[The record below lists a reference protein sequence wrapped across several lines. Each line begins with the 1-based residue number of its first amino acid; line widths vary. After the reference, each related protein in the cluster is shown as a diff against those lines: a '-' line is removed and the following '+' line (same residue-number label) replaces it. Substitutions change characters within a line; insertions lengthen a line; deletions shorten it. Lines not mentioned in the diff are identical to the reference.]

1 MKKILRRLIGYTNLF
16 FAILLVLS
24 SISPNISP
32 ESFWGPSFI
41 GLAFPYIL
49 LFNII
54 FILFWIFRKKR
65 EFIISFLAI
74 LLSWNT
80 LVNYVGLHPAVFF
93 RKAHYENL
101 SREKRHSERL
111 LKITSFN
118 VRAFDRYRWADNPS
132 ARQEIIDMFREDD
145 PDILCLQEFY
155 STESGKFR
163 SDELYSELDRT
174 PYHHIEYT
182 ISNPRN
188 KYGIATFSF
197 YPIIGSGRVELNN
210 SLSICSFSD
219 IKVFDD
225 TLRVYNMHLQSIRLD
240 KQHYNLIDSLRFRY
254 DDQQMEEIRD
264 ISSRLRDAF
273 IKRATQA
280 DLIAEH
286 IEGCPFSVIVCG
298 DFNDTPVSYSYRRI
312 SGDMGDVFAKCGWGT
327 GRTYNGN
334 LPSFRIDYILFGQD
348 FEAKH
353 FARKKVKLSDHFP
366 ITGYLKLREREVLGE
381 KIRGWII
388 AD

>member
-1 MKKILRRLIGYTNLF
+1 LKKILRRLIGYTNLV
-16 FAILLVLS
+16 FAILLLLS

-32 ESFWGPSFI
+32 EKYWGPSFL
-41 GLAFPYIL
+41 GLAFHYIL
-49 LFNII
+49 LINMI
-54 FILFWIFRKKR
+54 FMLFWIFRKKR

-74 LLSWNT
+74 LLGWNT
-80 LVNYVGLHPAVFF
+80 LADYVSMHPSVIF

-101 SREKRHSERL
+101 SREERYSERQ

-163 SDELYSELDRT
+163 SEEFNSGLDRM
-174 PYHHIEYT
+174 PYQHIEYT
-182 ISNPRN
+182 ISNPKN
-188 KYGIATFSF
+188 KYGIAIFSH
-197 YPIIGSGRVELNN
+197 YPIVGRGRVDLNN

-219 IKVFDD
+219 IKVFND
-225 TLRVYNMHLQSIRLD
+225 TLRIYNMHLQSIRLNNH
-240 KQHYNLIDSLRFRY
+240 HYRFIDSLKFRY

-273 IKRATQA
+273 VKRATQA

-286 IEGCPFSVIVCG
+286 IEGCPYSVIVCG

-312 SGDMGDVFAKCGWGT
+312 SGELGDVFAQCGWGT
-327 GRTYNGN
+327 GRTYNGKF
-334 LPSFRIDYILFGQD
+334 PSFRIDYILFGKA
-348 FEAKH
+348 FEAMH

-366 ITGYLKLREREVLGE
+366 ITGYLKFKEREVPGE
-381 KIRGWII
+381 QIRGWII